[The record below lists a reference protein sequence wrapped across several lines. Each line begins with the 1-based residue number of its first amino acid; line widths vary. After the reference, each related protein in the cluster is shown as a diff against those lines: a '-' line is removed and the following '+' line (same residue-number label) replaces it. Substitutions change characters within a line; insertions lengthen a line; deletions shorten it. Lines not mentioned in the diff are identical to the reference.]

1 MTRAAMTPSPT
12 PATPRWATDG
22 ARSRWRSCPLP
33 ATMPQCAANC
43 CWLGCF
49 WTIDLGCI
57 DIHTRSVRSAPRR
70 AFTAPL
76 GAGFGAN
83 FWGET
88 VGQGIALLEYY
99 RALEAGEVSL

>member
-1 MTRAAMTPSPT
+1 MYILRALLIHADE
-12 PATPRWATDG
+12 AT
-22 ARSRWRSCPLP
+22 SC
-33 ATMPQCAANC
+33 
-43 CWLGCF
+43 
-49 WTIDLGCI
+49 
-57 DIHTRSVRSAPRR
+57 RR
-70 AFTAPL
+70 AVTAPL

>member
-1 MTRAAMTPSPT
+1 MRGELLLAWFS
-12 PATPRWATDG
+12 
-22 ARSRWRSCPLP
+22 
-33 ATMPQCAANC
+33 
-43 CWLGCF
+43 CF

-70 AFTAPL
+70 AVTAPL

-99 RALEAGEVSL
+99 RALEAGEFRL

>member
-1 MTRAAMTPSPT
+1 MAVLSIARHHAAMRGELLLAWFS
-12 PATPRWATDG
+12 
-22 ARSRWRSCPLP
+22 
-33 ATMPQCAANC
+33 
-43 CWLGCF
+43 CF

-70 AFTAPL
+70 AVTAPL